1 MTVAALL
8 IGFGVILL
16 VAGIKGLSVWSVLLA
31 KPAQSTSG
39 SLLQ

>member
-1 MTVAALL
+1 MTVAAIL
-8 IGFGVILL
+8 IAAGIILL

-31 KPAQSTSG
+31 KPAASTSG

>member
-8 IGFGVILL
+8 IGFGIILL

-31 KPAQSTSG
+31 KPQPSRSG
-39 SLLQ
+39 GLLQ